1 MTRKQAINKEIDKK
15 ISKKEELKKLVDK
28 DKCIKVLQKVMKVC
42 LANNCNYAEVMTI
55 AKAMLNG
62 TIETIKVKQEAK

>member
-1 MTRKQAINKEIDKK
+1 MATKKQTAKTKT
-15 ISKKEELKKLVDK
+15 EELKKLVDK